1 MGRYMSPTHKY
12 KDEKLRSMKF
22 VIVFMHHQFSHL
34 DWPSIEQFALD
45 FFGEIEYKNIS
56 NHNCI
61 SAQ

>member
-1 MGRYMSPTHKY
+1 MSPTHKY

-45 FFGEIEYKNIS
+45 FFGEIEYKK
-56 NHNCI
+56 HK
-61 SAQ
+61 